1 MRYTNCVLSLSL
13 VGDENNSN
21 IATLTHSACD
31 MIADTLMCAR
41 LSIKDQLTK
50 HFSVLISGLRCTALT
65 KPVMYYGYQNA

>member
-1 MRYTNCVLSLSL
+1 MPLSLF
-13 VGDENNSN
+13 GNENKSN

-50 HFSVLISGLRCTALT
+50 HLSVLILGLRCTALA